1 MTKSTKIVWSLNSL
15 EAMLSYLKLFN
26 DEGMLK
32 LKKDELEHVRDG
44 LHVTNMTKVVQA
56 LLRLDSGVGITMAI
70 KLSYCD
76 IVSHCFFFFP
86 DIVSRGYIFQVEPPF
101 WAYGVEVQGTRCY
114 AGFIHINV
122 YAV

>member
-1 MTKSTKIVWSLNSL
+1 MTKSTKIVWSPSSL

-56 LLRLDSGVGITMAI
+56 LSRLDSGVGITMAI

-76 IVSHCFFFFP
+76 IVS
-86 DIVSRGYIFQVEPPF
+86 R
-101 WAYGVEVQGTRCY
+101 
-114 AGFIHINV
+114 
-122 YAV
+122 

>member
-1 MTKSTKIVWSLNSL
+1 MTKSTKIVWSSSSL

-32 LKKDELEHVRDG
+32 LKKNELKHVRDG

-56 LLRLDSGVGITMAI
+56 LSRLDSGVGITMVI

-76 IVSHCFFFFP
+76 IVSSCFFFF
-86 DIVSRGYIFQVEPPF
+86 F
-101 WAYGVEVQGTRCY
+101 
-114 AGFIHINV
+114 
-122 YAV
+122 